1 MSAKRLLWEEAVQW
15 LRTKPDK
22 KELVHHCYYDD
33 PLEVAAERFSNS
45 EEWLAIKHLL
55 RKHLPGEL
63 LDIGAGRGISSYAFA
78 KAGCSVTALEP
89 DPSPLVGAKAIQSLF
104 DSTQMPIQI
113 VQEYGEMLPFQDNN
127 FDVVYGR
134 AILHHARDLNKICQ
148 EAARVLRRGGV
159 FIVTREH
166 VLSKNEDL
174 QLFLD
179 SHPLHFL
186 YRGENAYVLREYTDA
201 IAAAG
206 LKLQKVIGPFESVLN
221 YAPMT
226 QHEFQAMTAS
236 ILAPRFGSRLASWL
250 ASNRVV
256 QQIYGWYLSQR
267 SHTPGRHYS
276 FLAVKK

>member
-1 MSAKRLLWEEAVQW
+1 MNTQTYTWEQAVTW
-15 LRTKPDK
+15 LREQPKSK
-22 KELVHHCYYDD
+22 ALVQSCYYDD
-33 PLEVAAERFSNS
+33 PLNLAAERFSNS
-45 EEWLAIKHLL
+45 EEWQALKYLL
-55 RKHLPGEL
+55 RQYLPGKVLE
-63 LDIGAGRGISSYAFA
+63 IGAGRGISSYTFA

-113 VQEYGEMLPFQDNN
+113 VQKYGETLPFEGNS
-127 FDVVYGR
+127 FDIVYGR
-134 AILHHARDLNKICQ
+134 AVLHHVRDLKKLCQ
-148 EAARVLRRGGV
+148 ETARVLRPGGV

-174 QLFLD
+174 QKFLD

-186 YRGENAYVLREYTDA
+186 YRGENAYLLREYTDA
-201 IAAAG
+201 ITAAG
-206 LKLQKVIGPFESVLN
+206 LKLQRVIGPFESVIN

-226 QHEFQAMTAS
+226 QHEFQAMITS
-236 ILAPRFGSRLASWL
+236 ILAPRLGSKLAIWL
-250 ASNRVV
+250 ASNRAV

-267 SHTPGRHYS
+267 SDTPGRHYS